1 MCVHVGAP
9 VHACTCMWPWGF
21 LQVFYA
27 LFFETGYFT
36 EPVTHLWPR
45 MAGQQCPQVLLSLLP
60 TAGIKDMHCQALP
73 CPAFNMGS
81 GMPTEMPMLAHQHF
95 DH

>member
-9 VHACTCMWPWGF
+9 AHACTCVWLWGF

-27 LFFETGYFT
+27 LFFEMGYFT
-36 EPVTHLWPR
+36 ESFAHLWAR

-60 TAGIKDMHCQALP
+60 TAGIKGMHCHALP
-73 CPAFNMGS
+73 CPAF
-81 GMPTEMPMLAHQHF
+81 
-95 DH
+95 